1 MAEPAEP
8 SSTSG
13 VYTLTQTVVC
23 NENTNSE
30 DMQGLRIA
38 AIFVILVGSMFGA
51 VFPII
56 AHQYPGIRGQKRIFF
71 FVKYFG
77 SGVIV
82 ATAFIHLLAPANEAL
97 SNPCLNDVITSY
109 PWSEGIAL
117 MAVFSLFF
125 VELLATSF
133 ATLAISDDGHGHSHD
148 GGHSHSHEK
157 ERQTALPGEDHL
169 GHVRKHQSIEA
180 ARGNETN
187 SQIDRSEPQ
196 SSRESINQAAGGTV
210 ASGSIAQRTDAKT
223 IMVDEEHGLDTAEDY
238 ASQLISV
245 FIFEFGVVFH
255 SVIIG
260 LTLAVTG
267 DNFTTLFIVLVFHQT
282 FEGLA
287 LGTRLAVVPFS
298 KARRA
303 TPYIMAVVYGLS
315 TPLAIAV
322 GMAARK
328 SYTSNSTRAILVQ
341 GIFDAISA
349 GILLYTGLIELMAH
363 EFLFSETFR
372 PVRRGKRRRL
382 FGAYGC
388 MMLGAGLMALLGYW
402 A

>member
-1 MAEPAEP
+1 MAETTGSPGP
-8 SSTSG
+8 
-13 VYTLTQTVVC
+13 YTITQTIVC
-23 NENTNSE
+23 DENTNSA
-30 DMQGLRIA
+30 DLQGLRIS

-51 VFPII
+51 LFPII
-56 AHQYPGIRGQKRIFF
+56 AHQHPGIRGQKRIFF
-71 FVKYFG
+71 VVKYFG

-97 SNPCLNDVITSY
+97 SNPCLNDVVTRY
-109 PWSEGIAL
+109 PWAEGIAL

-133 ATLAISDDGHGHSHD
+133 ATLVNSDDGHGHGHS
-148 GGHSHSHEK
+148 HSHSHEK
-157 ERQTALPGEDHL
+157 HRQTSLPGEDHL
-169 GHVRKHQSIEA
+169 GHVRKHQSVEN
-180 ARGNETN
+180 ARGAE
-187 SQIDRSEPQ
+187 D
-196 SSRESINQAAGGTV
+196 SSG
-210 ASGSIAQRTDAKT
+210 GSIDALSVAIST
-223 IMVDEEHGLDTAEDY
+223 GLPPQTNPHDLERALEAAEDY

-267 DNFTTLFIVLVFHQT
+267 DNFTTLYIVLVFHQT

-298 KARRA
+298 KARRS

-315 TPLAIAV
+315 TPLAIAI
-322 GMAARK
+322 GLAARK
-328 SYTSNSTRAILVQ
+328 SYTASGTKAILVQ

-372 PVRRGKRRRL
+372 PVKRGKRRRL
-382 FGAYGC
+382 FAAYAC

>member
-1 MAEPAEP
+1 
-8 SSTSG
+8 
-13 VYTLTQTVVC
+13 
-23 NENTNSE
+23 
-30 DMQGLRIA
+30 
-38 AIFVILVGSMFGA
+38 
-51 VFPII
+51 
-56 AHQYPGIRGQKRIFF
+56 
-71 FVKYFG
+71 
-77 SGVIV
+77 
-82 ATAFIHLLAPANEAL
+82 
-97 SNPCLNDVITSY
+97 
-109 PWSEGIAL
+109 

-133 ATLAISDDGHGHSHD
+133 ATLANSDDDGHGHG
-148 GGHSHSHEK
+148 GGHSHSHSHSHEK
-157 ERQTALPGEDHL
+157 RRRTSLPSSLPGEDHL
-169 GHVRKHQSIEA
+169 GHVRKHQSIE
-180 ARGNETN
+180 T
-187 SQIDRSEPQ
+187 SQTGQDSASE
-196 SSRESINQAAGGTV
+196 SAHADAVSQA
-210 ASGSIAQRTDAKT
+210 IAT
-223 IMVDEEHGLDTAEDY
+223 GLPAEPKPHDLERALEATEDY

-267 DNFTTLFIVLVFHQT
+267 DNFTTLYIVLVFHQT

-298 KARRA
+298 KGRRS
-303 TPYIMAVVYGLS
+303 TPYIMAIAYGLS
-315 TPLAIAV
+315 TPLAIAI
-322 GMAARK
+322 GLAARK
-328 SYTSNSTRAILVQ
+328 SYTSNSSKAILIQ
-341 GIFDAISA
+341 GIFDSISA

-382 FGAYGC
+382 FAAYGC

>member
-1 MAEPAEP
+1 MAESTGLSEP
-8 SSTSG
+8 
-13 VYTLTQTVVC
+13 YTITQTFVC
-23 NENTNSE
+23 DENTNSE
-30 DMQGLRIA
+30 DLLGLRIS
-38 AIFVILVGSMFGA
+38 AIFVILIGSMFGA
-51 VFPII
+51 LFPVI
-56 AHQYPGIRGQKRIFF
+56 AHRHPGMRGQKRIFF
-71 FVKYFG
+71 VAKYFG

-82 ATAFIHLLAPANEAL
+82 ATAFIHLLAPANDAL
-97 SNPCLNDVITSY
+97 SNPCLNKIVTSY
-109 PWSEGIAL
+109 PWPEGIAL

-133 ATLAISDDGHGHSHD
+133 ATLANSDDDGHGHG
-148 GGHSHSHEK
+148 GGHSHSHSHSHEK
-157 ERQTALPGEDHL
+157 RRRTSLPSSLPGEDHL
-169 GHVRKHQSIEA
+169 GHVRKHQSIE
-180 ARGNETN
+180 T
-187 SQIDRSEPQ
+187 SQTGQDSASE
-196 SSRESINQAAGGTV
+196 SAHADAVSQA
-210 ASGSIAQRTDAKT
+210 IAT
-223 IMVDEEHGLDTAEDY
+223 GLPAEPKPHDLERALEATEDY

-267 DNFTTLFIVLVFHQT
+267 DNFTTLYIVLVFHQT

-298 KARRA
+298 KGRRS
-303 TPYIMAVVYGLS
+303 TPYIMAIAYGLS
-315 TPLAIAV
+315 TPLAIAI
-322 GMAARK
+322 GLAARK
-328 SYTSNSTRAILVQ
+328 SYTSNSSKAILIQ
-341 GIFDAISA
+341 GIFDSISA

-382 FGAYGC
+382 FAAYGC

>member
-1 MAEPAEP
+1 MAEPAAE
-8 SSTSG
+8 SSAPG
-13 VYTLTQTVVC
+13 VYTLTQTIVC

-30 DMQGLRIA
+30 DLQGLRIA

-56 AHQYPGIRGQKRIFF
+56 ANQYPGIRGQKRIFF

-97 SNPCLNDVITSY
+97 SNPCLNDTVTSY
-109 PWSEGIAL
+109 PWAEGIAL

-133 ATLAISDDGHGHSHD
+133 ATLVSSDDGHGHSHD
-148 GGHSHSHEK
+148 SPHSHSHEK
-157 ERQTALPGEDHL
+157 VHQTSLPGEDHL
-169 GHVRKHQSIEA
+169 GHARKHQSIEA
-180 ARGNETN
+180 ARNDEANRQDNGNEV
-187 SQIDRSEPQ
+187 Q
-196 SSRESINQAAGGTV
+196 SSRESINQAAEGTV
-210 ASGSIAQRTDAKT
+210 ASDSIAQNTEAKT
-223 IMVDEEHGLDTAEDY
+223 IIDEERALTSAEDY
-238 ASQLISV
+238 AGQLISI
-245 FIFEFGVVFH
+245 FIFEFGVIFH

-267 DNFTTLFIVLVFHQT
+267 DEFTILFIVLVFHQT

-303 TPYIMAVVYGLS
+303 TPYVMAVAYGLS
-315 TPLAIAV
+315 TPLAIAI
-322 GMAARK
+322 GLAARK
-328 SYTSNSTRAILVQ
+328 SYTSNSSRAILVQ
-341 GIFDAISA
+341 GIFDAVSA

-382 FGAYGC
+382 FAAYGC
-388 MMLGAGLMALLGYW
+388 MMLGAGKSILLMT
-402 A
+402 

>member
-1 MAEPAEP
+1 MAETAGSPEA
-8 SSTSG
+8 
-13 VYTLTQTVVC
+13 YTIVQTIVC
-23 NENTNSE
+23 NENANAE
-30 DMQGLRIA
+30 DLRGLRIS

-51 VFPII
+51 LFPII

-97 SNPCLNDVITSY
+97 SNPCLNKTITSY

-117 MAVFSLFF
+117 MSVFALFF

-133 ATLAISDDGHGHSHD
+133 ATLVHSDDGHGHGHGDS
-148 GGHSHSHEK
+148 HSHSHTK
-157 ERQTALPGEDHL
+157 HRRTSLPGEDHL

-180 ARGNETN
+180 A
-187 SQIDRSEPQ
+187 QASEGREAESAADSVEAVTLAISTGVPA
-196 SSRESINQAAGGTV
+196 SSEGKAP
-210 ASGSIAQRTDAKT
+210 
-223 IMVDEEHGLDTAEDY
+223 LDPEKALRALEAAEDY
-238 ASQLISV
+238 AAQLISV

-267 DNFTTLFIVLVFHQT
+267 DNFTTLYIVLVFHQT

-298 KARRA
+298 KARRS
-303 TPYIMAVVYGLS
+303 TPYIMAIVYGLS
-315 TPLAIAV
+315 TPLAIAI
-322 GMAARK
+322 GLAARK
-328 SYTSNSTRAILVQ
+328 SYTTSSSRALLIQ
-341 GIFDAISA
+341 GIFDSISA

-382 FGAYGC
+382 FAAYGC
-388 MMLGAGLMALLGYW
+388 MVLGAGT
-402 A
+402 

>member
-1 MAEPAEP
+1 MEDPVLPPDA
-8 SSTSG
+8 
-13 VYTLTQTVVC
+13 YTITQTIVC
-23 NENTNSE
+23 NENTNA
-30 DMQGLRIA
+30 DDQLGLRIS
-38 AIFVILVGSMFGA
+38 AIFVIMVGSMFGA
-51 VFPII
+51 LFPIF
-56 AHQYPGIRGQKRIFF
+56 AQQFSAFRGQKRVFF

-97 SNPCLNDVITSY
+97 GSPCLNDTVASY
-109 PWSEGIAL
+109 PWAEGIAL

-133 ATLAISDDGHGHSHD
+133 ATLVSSDGHSH
-148 GGHSHSHEK
+148 GGSHSHSHHEK
-157 ERQTALPGEDHL
+157 PRQTSLPGEDHL
-169 GHVRKHQSIEA
+169 GHVRKHQSIDA
-180 ARGNETN
+180 ARAGERRHVT
-187 SQIDRSEPQ
+187 EEEVA
-196 SSRESINQAAGGTV
+196 SSRDSIVQAADGTV
-210 ASGSIAQRTDAKT
+210 ASGSIAQRTET
-223 IMVDEEHGLDTAEDY
+223 RMIVDEERGLEAIEDY
-238 ASQLISV
+238 AAQLISV
-245 FIFEFGVVFH
+245 FIFEFGVIFH

-267 DNFTTLFIVLVFHQT
+267 DNFTTLYIVLVFHQT

-298 KARRA
+298 KARRS
-303 TPYIMAVVYGLS
+303 TPYAMAVAYGLS
-315 TPLAIAV
+315 TPLAIAI
-322 GMAARK
+322 GLALRH
-328 SYTSNSTRAILVQ
+328 SYTSDSSRALLVQ
-341 GIFDAISA
+341 GIFDAVSA

-372 PVRRGKRRRL
+372 PVMRGKRLRL
-382 FGAYGC
+382 FAAYGC

>member
-1 MAEPAEP
+1 
-8 SSTSG
+8 
-13 VYTLTQTVVC
+13 
-23 NENTNSE
+23 
-30 DMQGLRIA
+30 
-38 AIFVILVGSMFGA
+38 
-51 VFPII
+51 
-56 AHQYPGIRGQKRIFF
+56 
-71 FVKYFG
+71 
-77 SGVIV
+77 
-82 ATAFIHLLAPANEAL
+82 
-97 SNPCLNDVITSY
+97 
-109 PWSEGIAL
+109 
-117 MAVFSLFF
+117 MAVSLLFF

-133 ATLAISDDGHGHSHD
+133 ATLVITGDGHGHGDSHD
-148 GGHSHSHEK
+148 SHSHSPTK
-157 ERQTALPGEDHL
+157 KRRTSLPGEDHL

-180 ARGNETN
+180 G
-187 SQIDRSEPQ
+187 RSGDG
-196 SSRESINQAAGGTV
+196 SALESGSDGPEAVVEAVSTGV
-210 ASGSIAQRTDAKT
+210 PPRPASGPH
-223 IMVDEEHGLDTAEDY
+223 DEEKALEASEDY

-245 FIFEFGVVFH
+245 FIFEFGVIFH

-267 DNFTTLFIVLVFHQT
+267 ENFTTLYIVLVFHQT

-287 LGTRLAVVPFS
+287 LGTRLAVVPWS

-303 TPYIMAVVYGLS
+303 TPYGMAIAYGLS
-315 TPLAIAV
+315 TPLAIAI
-322 GMAARK
+322 GIAARK

-382 FGAYGC
+382 FAAYGC